1 LSAAGAG
8 ALQRSEFSDTIETVS
23 ISTSVFMTH
32 AAAGAFCLAPN
43 EKPPAAGAAGAAAAG
58 AADLSLSAPAGS
70 AGFAPNEKR
79 PPAGAAGA
87 GAGAEVAGAAAGA
100 AAG

>member
-1 LSAAGAG
+1 
-8 ALQRSEFSDTIETVS
+8 
-23 ISTSVFMTH
+23 M
-32 AAAGAFCLAPN
+32 APN
-43 EKPPAAGAAGAAAAG
+43 EKPPAAGAVGPAGAG

-100 AAG
+100 VAG